1 MKWLEQDK
9 YHISSGAW
17 TIAKYFSPT
26 GVKYGL
32 SHRNKNLGYYD
43 TLEKAKRKAKN
54 DMRVKSIVVDV
65 RRNQRV

>member
-26 GVKYGL
+26 GIKYGL
-32 SHRNKNLGYYD
+32 SQRNKNLGYYD
-43 TLEKAKRKAKN
+43 TLEAAKRNAK
-54 DMRVKSIVVDV
+54 D
-65 RRNQRV
+65 

>member
-17 TIAKYFSPT
+17 TIAKYFSPN

-32 SHRNKNLGYYD
+32 SKMNKNLGYYD

-54 DMRVKSIVVDV
+54 DNKS
-65 RRNQRV
+65 

>member
-1 MKWLEQDK
+1 MMILLVVSAEINMQWKEIDK

-32 SHRNKNLGYYD
+32 SHRNKNLGYFD
-43 TLEKAKRKAKN
+43 TVEQAKRKAK
-54 DMRVKSIVVDV
+54 
-65 RRNQRV
+65 